1 MATIVTRAGK
11 GSALSHNEVDANF
24 TNLNSD
30 KLEANSNITVADAT
44 VTGDLTVQGTTTTL
58 NTATLQVEDKNI
70 TLNYSTGDS
79 SGSADGAG
87 ITIQDAVSSST
98 DATILWDATNDTFDF
113 SHAIQV
119 QDLVDIASGEI
130 GLKNSGSVS
139 NIKFYC
145 EVGNAHYT
153 ALQSSPHSAYSG
165 NVTLTLPPATDTL
178 VGRATTDT
186 LTNKTLTSPTVNG
199 GTHTSFTSTGID
211 DNATSTSVTV
221 SSGGKVTID
230 PAGSTQGTHELSVRE
245 ADSPRITIDDIN
257 GSDTDV
263 NASLLLRAGV
273 TNKGV
278 VGYTGTDDLYVE
290 NRTAAGSVILG
301 TNDTDRLTVDSSGA
315 VAIGGTTFIGSRANS
330 LSVVGDDNSSTIA
343 SKTTAYDTVF
353 SVLPWSSSTTY
364 LATGTYFDDGS
375 WIHASDN
382 ATSSLVALTGDGVHW
397 YASSGST
404 PNFDV
409 ANNVP
414 LWNASGQWDGDINTT
429 YDINTGSITVG
440 DGTNTASHIAI
451 KPADDTTAEDLQ
463 FYNGTTRM
471 GEIGTQDTTWLRINQ
486 ETAKNIYTPRYIRSD
501 GGFFVDGT
509 SKGING
515 SGNFIGGTVTT
526 PTLNVNDGNTQMTE
540 GDNNAFRLATDD
552 GYVDVGPMNSN
563 YCHFQTDRTKFY
575 FNKPVY
581 MDGGAID
588 YDTSDHFLLPN
599 ANNSESP
606 NSSTARNG
614 GAINYIYNRSSNLTL
629 TRGDFAH
636 HIIHQWNQGPTFTLT
651 SSTFQRGDIVEF
663 INVKGA
669 VTITVVSTVIY
680 LPNGSTDTTLTL
692 SQAGKFRL
700 IRYSSNAGYWMVG

>member
-30 KLEANSNITVADAT
+30 KLEANSSITVADAT

-70 TLNYSTGDS
+70 TLNYATGDS

-113 SHAIQV
+113 SHAIQA
-119 QDLVDIASGEI
+119 QGLVDIASGEI

-145 EVGNAHYT
+145 EVSNAHYT

-178 VGRATTDT
+178 VGRDTTDT

-199 GTHTSFTSTGID
+199 AGTTQPSLTLERNDTTISNGNVIGNVHFQHQETGNAGICATLSVKAGDNNGSGEFAFLTGVAGTTSERLRIDKDGNVGIGVQAPTSKLEVGMTNGDVITLKDTNLTASSSNIGNVRIAWD
-211 DNATSTSVTV
+211 DSAGTRVAYVGTVNSDEFWVNNQYSSVVLTY
-221 SSGGKVTID
+221 
-230 PAGSTQGTHELSVRE
+230 AGSRMFETRDYGAKLFGKLNITDSEYDNHLELNRSSEQWRF
-245 ADSPRITIDDIN
+245 SPSTDGSLDI
-257 GSDTDV
+257 
-263 NASLLLRAGV
+263 RR
-273 TNKGV
+273 
-278 VGYTGTDDLYVE
+278 VGGTGTARLDILS
-290 NRTAAGSVILG
+290 NTAI
-301 TNDTDRLTVDSSGA
+301 
-315 VAIGGTTFIGSRANS
+315 
-330 LSVVGDDNSSTIA
+330 
-343 SKTTAYDTVF
+343 
-353 SVLPWSSSTTY
+353 
-364 LATGTYFDDGS
+364 DGS
-375 WIHASDN
+375 
-382 ATSSLVALTGDGVHW
+382 L
-397 YASSGST
+397 
-404 PNFDV
+404 
-409 ANNVP
+409 
-414 LWNASGQWDGDINTT
+414 
-429 YDINTGSITVG
+429 TVG
-440 DGTNTASHIAI
+440 DGTNAADHIAI
-451 KPADDTTAEDLQ
+451 KPADDTAAEDLQ

-636 HIIHQWNQGPTFTLT
+636 HIIQQWSNGPTFTLT

-663 INVKGA
+663 INVKGT
-669 VTITVVSTVIY
+669 VTITVVSTIIY
-680 LPNGSTDTTLTL
+680 LPDGSTDTTLTL